1 MLEDTF
7 ESLEDDD
14 LEEAADEEVEKIL
27 FEVTAG
33 KHSILWLYKL
43 TPLFLANVDTIFQV
57 FLAVQRLLPTHSR

>member
-33 KHSILWLYKL
+33 MNDWNLH
-43 TPLFLANVDTIFQV
+43 Q
-57 FLAVQRLLPTHSR
+57 